1 MHFENEWYGLFARI
15 CLFQENWDWNCADL
29 IQADLTW
36 HMHNIVHNEYAH
48 FSLKS
53 DVTCKHEIYQFKLW
67 QKMWFINLTRERKY
81 KHGRK
86 YKATQEQ
93 KDIDDELIL
102 MCLFLALLETNSH
115 VDVPSD
121 RYIEELFQPAGWS
134 TRWSALRA
142 SSRLTCLLLALLET
156 DHMAQLLMLRAS
168 SRLMCLLL
176 DWPHVDGQLDRDI
189 EYEEVFQPSGQCF
202 GLFLVSCLQLGPL
215 PNLWYFSDWQHGNWG
230 GSCSTSLYIIWIDS
244 IEACLNLRKKVIPI
258 CE

>member
-36 HMHNIVHNEYAH
+36 HVHNIVHNEYAH

-102 MCLFLALLETNSH
+102 MCL
-115 VDVPSD
+115 
-121 RYIEELFQPAGWS
+121 
-134 TRWSALRA
+134 
-142 SSRLTCLLLALLET
+142 LLALLET

-189 EYEEVFQPSGQCF
+189 EYEEVFQPSGHCF
-202 GLFLVSCLQLGPL
+202 GLFLVSCSQLGPL

>member
-36 HMHNIVHNEYAH
+36 HVHNIVHNEYAH

-93 KDIDDELIL
+93 KDIDDELML
-102 MCLFLALLETNSH
+102 MCLFLALLETDSH
-115 VDVPSD
+115 VDVLSD
-121 RYIEELFQPAGWS
+121 RYIALCGYPIGKMEIRDSSQISTTAPIFLYYNYFRQNIWVNILVHFHFQYIFVDS
-134 TRWSALRA
+134 TTNNIRFN
-142 SSRLTCLLLALLET
+142 SRPCSRCWCYPSLSPIKEKFHKCPTHLVISVVVECIDIWVLTPVDCRHRSLL
-156 DHMAQLLMLRAS
+156 
-168 SRLMCLLL
+168 
-176 DWPHVDGQLDRDI
+176 
-189 EYEEVFQPSGQCF
+189 
-202 GLFLVSCLQLGPL
+202 
-215 PNLWYFSDWQHGNWG
+215 
-230 GSCSTSLYIIWIDS
+230 
-244 IEACLNLRKKVIPI
+244 
-258 CE
+258 

>member
-36 HMHNIVHNEYAH
+36 HVHNIVHNEYAH

-53 DVTCKHEIYQFKLW
+53 DVTCKHEIYQVKLW

-102 MCLFLALLETNSH
+102 M
-115 VDVPSD
+115 
-121 RYIEELFQPAGWS
+121 
-134 TRWSALRA
+134 
-142 SSRLTCLLLALLET
+142 CLLLALLET

-230 GSCSTSLYIIWIDS
+230 GSCSTSLYIIWIES

>member
-36 HMHNIVHNEYAH
+36 HVHNIVHNEYAH

-53 DVTCKHEIYQFKLW
+53 DVTCKHEIYQVKLW

-102 MCLFLALLETNSH
+102 M
-115 VDVPSD
+115 
-121 RYIEELFQPAGWS
+121 
-134 TRWSALRA
+134 
-142 SSRLTCLLLALLET
+142 CLLLALLET

-189 EYEEVFQPSGQCF
+189 EYEEVFQPSGHCF
-202 GLFLVSCLQLGPL
+202 GLFLVSCSQLGPL

>member
-36 HMHNIVHNEYAH
+36 HVHNIVHNEYAH

-53 DVTCKHEIYQFKLW
+53 DVTCKHEIYQVKLW

-102 MCLFLALLETNSH
+102 M
-115 VDVPSD
+115 
-121 RYIEELFQPAGWS
+121 
-134 TRWSALRA
+134 
-142 SSRLTCLLLALLET
+142 CLLLALLET

-189 EYEEVFQPSGQCF
+189 EYEEVFQPSGHCF
-202 GLFLVSCLQLGPL
+202 GLFLVSC
-215 PNLWYFSDWQHGNWG
+215 FSRLACSWDPCQIFDIFQTGNMETGEALAQHRYTSS
-230 GSCSTSLYIIWIDS
+230 GSI
-244 IEACLNLRKKVIPI
+244 ALRLA
-258 CE
+258 

>member
-36 HMHNIVHNEYAH
+36 HVHNIVHNEYAH

-53 DVTCKHEIYQFKLW
+53 DVTCKHEIYQVKLW

-102 MCLFLALLETNSH
+102 M
-115 VDVPSD
+115 
-121 RYIEELFQPAGWS
+121 
-134 TRWSALRA
+134 
-142 SSRLTCLLLALLET
+142 CLLLALLET

-202 GLFLVSCLQLGPL
+202 GLFLVSCSQLGPL

-230 GSCSTSLYIIWIDS
+230 GSCSTSLYIIWIES